1 MKISKKATT
10 IAIVNQKGG
19 TGKTTTCENLGIGLA
34 MEGKKVLLVDA
45 DPQGSLTISMGWQQ
59 PDELPTTLS
68 TLMAKAMNDQS
79 IPPGEGIL
87 HHAEGVDLIPANI
100 ELAGLEVS
108 LVNTMNREKMLKQVL
123 DGAKHEYDF
132 ILLDCTP
139 SLGMLTV
146 NALAAADTTLIPV
159 QAQYLSAKGLEQLL
173 QTVQKVRRQINPK
186 LKIEGILLTIN
197 NNVDSANPTENDF
210 TPFLNIMNEWYAKDT
225 SNKIKAVF
233 KSRMKEGLRC
243 SGAIPYGYKRI
254 NGDKQT
260 LVVDEPAAEIVRKV
274 FRLACQ
280 GMGVTAIAEQLTEE
294 KVLIPS
300 AYTAKYFPENCRNRS
315 FSDPYRWNANTIGHI
330 LDRQEYLGHTVLGKS
345 ICENFKT
352 KQRRAATPEEL
363 MIFPDTHEAIIDQDT
378 WDIAQ
383 KLRVRAKPRAA
394 NGTYSHRLSGMIYCA
409 DCGSRMGFISPEAR
423 QSGKHYDSDS
433 AFQCGN
439 YRNQNNECVSHFIK
453 TSALEAAILQ
463 AIKAVSQY
471 VIENEAEFIS
481 QLKTVWNESKSKS
494 ANNGQQEID
503 EAKKRMAELDAKI
516 QKLYDSAISGLLPE
530 RQAQRMIQQ
539 YDEEQLML
547 EKRVEELQGQIQ
559 EEEVEK
565 IDTNRFIALVNKYR
579 NCEELTDT
587 MLYAFID
594 RVEVHEATGGRTVYR
609 QQNIDIYFNFIGNY
623 YPPVET
629 VSEEERIAAIE
640 AEQLRKKQEKA
651 KRAAEVQKQ
660 KKAALMKAV
669 EAGDPEAIAEYERKL
684 ALQRERNHRRQQKI
698 KEAREA
704 DPAYIAQMEE
714 KERLQ
719 REKLLE
725 AERKRTERANRQK
738 KLSRKELK
746 EAAKTDP
753 KAAEEW
759 QALKEK
765 EAVARQRKKERE
777 EERMAADPEYAAMMA
792 ERKAEYTRTRTAKR
806 QAERE
811 ALVELAKTDEEAAK
825 KLAEMRKYQSQAT
838 VRSYQKMKADAEA
851 GDPDAIK
858 RYETTLAKRR
868 EEYHRKKGA

>member
-1 MKISKKATT
+1 MAKKEEIKITALYERLSRDDEQAGESNS
-10 IAIVNQKGG
+10 ILNQK
-19 TGKTTTCENLGIGLA
+19 KY
-34 MEGKKVLLVDA
+34 
-45 DPQGSLTISMGWQQ
+45 
-59 PDELPTTLS
+59 
-68 TLMAKAMNDQS
+68 
-79 IPPGEGIL
+79 
-87 HHAEGVDLIPANI
+87 
-100 ELAGLEVS
+100 LE
-108 LVNTMNREKMLKQVL
+108 
-123 DGAKHEYDF
+123 EY
-132 ILLDCTP
+132 
-139 SLGMLTV
+139 
-146 NALAAADTTLIPV
+146 AR
-159 QAQYLSAKGLEQLL
+159 QKGLRNIRHFYDDGYSGTNFNRPGFTALL
-173 QTVQKVRRQINPK
+173 EEIEAGRVDTLVVKDLSRFGRNYLQVGYYTEIVFPKKGVRFIA
-186 LKIEGILLTIN
+186 IN

-260 LVVDEPAAEIVRKV
+260 LVVDEPAAEVVRKV

-280 GMGVTAIAEQLTEE
+280 GVGVTAIAERLTEE

-300 AYTAKYFPENCRNRS
+300 AYTAKYSPENCRHRTVI
-315 FSDPYRWNANTIGHI
+315 DPYRWNATTVGYI

-409 DCGSRMGFISPEAR
+409 DCGSRMGFISPDAK
-423 QSGKHYDSDS
+423 QSEKHYDSDS

-439 YRNQNNECVSHFIK
+439 YRNKNNECVSHFIK

-481 QLKTVWNESKSKS
+481 QLKAVWNESKSKS

-547 EKRVEELQGQIQ
+547 EKRVEELQEQIQ

-623 YPPVET
+623 YPPIET

-651 KRAAEVQKQ
+651 KRSAEVQKR
-660 KKAALMKAV
+660 KKAELMKAV

-725 AERKRTERANRQK
+725 AERKRAERANRQK

-746 EAAKTDP
+746 EAAKTDS

-765 EAVARQRKKERE
+765 EAAARQRKKERE

>member
-1 MKISKKATT
+1 MAKKEEIKITALYERLSRDDEQAGESNS
-10 IAIVNQKGG
+10 ILNQKKYLEEYARQKGLRNIRHFYDDGYSG
-19 TGKTTTCENLGIGLA
+19 TNFNRPGFTALLEEIEAGRVET
-34 MEGKKVLLVDA
+34 LLVKD
-45 DPQGSLTISMGWQQ
+45 
-59 PDELPTTLS
+59 LS
-68 TLMAKAMNDQS
+68 RFGRNYLQVGYYTEIVFPKK
-79 IPPGEGIL
+79 
-87 HHAEGVDLIPANI
+87 GV
-100 ELAGLEVS
+100 
-108 LVNTMNREKMLKQVL
+108 R
-123 DGAKHEYDF
+123 F
-132 ILLDCTP
+132 I
-139 SLGMLTV
+139 
-146 NALAAADTTLIPV
+146 A
-159 QAQYLSAKGLEQLL
+159 
-173 QTVQKVRRQINPK
+173 
-186 LKIEGILLTIN
+186 IN

-260 LVVDEPAAEIVRKV
+260 LVVDEPAAEVVRKV

-280 GMGVTAIAEQLTEE
+280 GVGVTAIAERLTEE

-300 AYTAKYFPENCRNRS
+300 AYTAKYSPENCRHRTVI
-315 FSDPYRWNANTIGHI
+315 DPYRWNATTVGYI

-409 DCGSRMGFISPEAR
+409 DCGSRMGFISPDAK
-423 QSGKHYDSDS
+423 QSEKHYDSDS

-439 YRNQNNECVSHFIK
+439 YRNKNNECVSHFIK

-463 AIKAVSQY
+463 AIKAVSKY

-503 EAKKRMAELDAKI
+503 EAKKRMAELDEKI

-651 KRAAEVQKQ
+651 KRSAEVQKR
-660 KKAALMKAV
+660 KKAELMKAV

-725 AERKRTERANRQK
+725 AERKRAERANRQK

-746 EAAKTDP
+746 EAAKTDS

-765 EAVARQRKKERE
+765 EAAARQRKKERE

-806 QAERE
+806 KAERE